1 MDSVSIGEI
10 IVYAF
15 GCVGFGFGC
24 LFFWDVFD
32 L

>member
-1 MDSVSIGEI
+1 MDVISIGEI
-10 IVYAF
+10 IAYGF

-24 LFFWDVFD
+24 LFFWEVFD